1 MASPR
6 RRFLPLRRLLL
17 LLLLLAAPLL
27 LLFLHRSSRPAT
39 PLLPAAGSGPGTDP
53 SRFSLLIKLLA
64 YDRPGALRR
73 CLRSLAAADYAGDRV
88 ALHVMLDH
96 RPPNSSSPAGAAPL
110 LAASHEILAF
120 VDAFPWPHGEKR
132 VHYRAANAG
141 LQAQWIEAWWPGSDD
156 EFAFVVE
163 DDLEVSPLYYTFL
176 KSVVMKYYYDRENYS
191 PYVFGASLQ
200 RPRFVAG
207 KHGKKIQLDWETRLF
222 LYQMVGTWGQ
232 LLFPEPWK
240 EFRLWYDEH
249 KAKGIKPILEGMKT
263 TGWYKKMGE
272 RIWTPWFIKFVHS
285 RGYFNIY
292 TNFLKE
298 RALSISHRD
307 AGVNYGKS
315 VGPDSTL
322 LDGKN
327 LDFNMWELQPL
338 KKLKWYDFCFN
349 EVLTGKIVRKLSDL
363 GSVLKSVQLKSTVVL
378 ISLHSVEQRFARNL
392 ICHLEKAGMQN
403 FMFLVDNSE
412 FLDDLAHRGYPV
424 IDTIQFFQSIKRSS
438 FMGSDDI
445 VKEPLVTSYVI
456 KSSLDLGYN
465 LWVLNGN
472 MISLRSKLIDPLD
485 KSVDFFPAEHV
496 GLMFIRSSPNSG
508 KVWNE
513 LIMTKVKAMCSS
525 ADFSASLKQKN
536 FVHIL
541 AEVVEN
547 SAGVR
552 LGKLEGMRAIELG
565 PNTSNRSIS
574 EDQSRLLFWSHSG
587 ASDSVQRQLKKLDL
601 WLVDSDLSCGAV
613 FCHQKQK

>member
-6 RRFLPLRRLLL
+6 RRSLPLRFLIFIPVPLFLVLLL
-17 LLLLLAAPLL
+17 FHRSSHPPAPLL
-27 LLFLHRSSRPAT
+27 HT
-39 PLLPAAGSGPGTDP
+39 AGSGSGPSPDP
-53 SRFSLLIKLLA
+53 RRFSLLIKLLA
-64 YDRPGALRR
+64 YNRPAAFRR
-73 CLRSLAAADYAGDRV
+73 CLRSLAAADYDGDRV
-88 ALHVMLDH
+88 ALHVLLDH
-96 RPPNSSSPAGAAPL
+96 STTNSSVPP
-110 LAASHEILAF
+110 LAASHEILDF

-163 DDLEVSPLYYTFL
+163 DDLQVSPLYYRFL
-176 KSVVMKYYYDRENYS
+176 KRVVMRYYYDRENYS

-207 KHGKKIQLDWETRLF
+207 KHGNKIQLDSETRLF

-232 LLFPEPWK
+232 LLFPKPWK
-240 EFRLWYDEH
+240 EFRLWYDDH
-249 KAKGIKPILEGMKT
+249 KAKGLKPILQGMKT

-298 RALSISHRD
+298 RALSVSHRD

-327 LDFNMWELQPL
+327 LDFNLWELQPL

-349 EVLTGKIVRKLSDL
+349 EVIPGRIVTKSSEL
-363 GSVLKSVQLKSTVVL
+363 GSVFKSVQLKSTVVL
-378 ISLHSVEQRFARNL
+378 VTLYSIEERFARNL
-392 ICHLEKAGMQN
+392 ICHLDKAGMKN
-403 FMFLVDNSE
+403 YIFLGDNSE

-424 IDTIQFFQSIKRSS
+424 IDGMKFLQSIKVSS
-438 FMGSDDI
+438 LQRSDDF
-445 VKEPLVTSYVI
+445 VKEGLVKSYVI
-456 KSSLDLGYN
+456 KACLDLGYN
-465 LWVLNGN
+465 LWLLNGN
-472 MISLRSKLIDPLD
+472 MISLGNKLIEPSDQ
-485 KSVDFFPAEHV
+485 SVDLFIADE
-496 GLMFIRSSPNSG
+496 GLMFIRSSLDLKN
-508 KVWNE
+508 KWNE
-513 LIMTKVKAMCSS
+513 LTMSRVKAMCTSS
-525 ADFSASLKQKN
+525 EFSVSIKQKS
-536 FVHIL
+536 FVHMLSEVL
-541 AEVVEN
+541 AS

-552 LGKLEGMRAIELG
+552 LGKLDEAIRVIELG
-565 PNTSNRSIS
+565 PSTSNRSIS
-574 EDQSRLLFWSHSG
+574 EDQSNVLFWSRSK
-587 ASDSVQRQLKKLDL
+587 ASDSVQKQLENMDL
-601 WLVDSDLSCGAV
+601 WLVDSDSSCSAV
-613 FCHQKQK
+613 VCHQKQK

>member
-6 RRFLPLRRLLL
+6 RRSLPLRFFLLV
-17 LLLLLAAPLL
+17 LAVPLL
-27 LLFLHRSSRPAT
+27 LLFLLHRSSRPTA
-39 PLLPAAGSGPGTDP
+39 PLLPTAGSGPDP

-64 YDRPGALRR
+64 YDRPAALRR

-96 RPPNSSSPAGAAPL
+96 RPPNSSSSNAASPL

-120 VDAFPWPHGEKR
+120 VDAFPWPHGEQR
-132 VHYRAANAG
+132 VHYRTANAG

-163 DDLEVSPLYYTFL
+163 DDLEVSPLYYRFL
-176 KSVVMKYYYDRENYS
+176 KSVVMKYYDDRENYS

-207 KHGKKIQLDWETRLF
+207 RHGNKIQLDSETRLF

-232 LLFPEPWK
+232 LLFPKPWK

-249 KAKGIKPILEGMKT
+249 KTNGIKPILQGMKT

-298 RALSISHRD
+298 RALSVSHRD
-307 AGVNYGKS
+307 AGVTYGKS

-322 LDGKN
+322 LDEKN
-327 LDFNMWELQPL
+327 LDFNIWRLQPL
-338 KKLKWYDFCFN
+338 KKLNWYDFCFS
-349 EVLTGKIVRKLSDL
+349 EVLPGRIVRKLSELD
-363 GSVLKSVQLKSTVVL
+363 SVLKSVQLKGTVVL
-378 ISLHSVEQRFARNL
+378 VSLYSIEERFARNL
-392 ICHLEKAGMQN
+392 ICHLEKGGMHN
-403 FMFLVDNSE
+403 YIFLVDSSE

-424 IDTIQFFQSIKRSS
+424 IDAIEFFQSIKMSN
-438 FMGSDDI
+438 FMGSADI
-445 VKEPLVTSYVI
+445 IKEPLVSSYVI
-456 KSSLDLGYN
+456 KCCLDLGYN

-472 MISLRSKLIDPLD
+472 MITLGSELTEPLD
-485 KSVDFFPAEHV
+485 QSLDFFPSEPA
-496 GLMFIRSSPNSG
+496 GLMFIRSSPDS
-508 KVWNE
+508 KKAWNE
-513 LIMTKVKAMCSS
+513 LHDKS
-525 ADFSASLKQKN
+525 
-536 FVHIL
+536 
-541 AEVVEN
+541 E
-547 SAGVR
+547 
-552 LGKLEGMRAIELG
+552 
-565 PNTSNRSIS
+565 SN
-574 EDQSRLLFWSHSG
+574 
-587 ASDSVQRQLKKLDL
+587 
-601 WLVDSDLSCGAV
+601 V
-613 FCHQKQK
+613 FIY

>member
-6 RRFLPLRRLLL
+6 RRSLPLRFLIFIPVPLFLVLLL
-17 LLLLLAAPLL
+17 FHRSSHPTAPLL
-27 LLFLHRSSRPAT
+27 HT
-39 PLLPAAGSGPGTDP
+39 AGSGSGPSPDP
-53 SRFSLLIKLLA
+53 RRFSLLIKLLA
-64 YDRPGALRR
+64 YNRPAAFRR
-73 CLRSLAAADYAGDRV
+73 CLRSLAAADYDGDRV
-88 ALHVMLDH
+88 ALHVLLDH
-96 RPPNSSSPAGAAPL
+96 STTNSSVPP
-110 LAASHEILAF
+110 LAASHEILDF

-163 DDLEVSPLYYTFL
+163 DDLQVSPLYYRFL
-176 KSVVMKYYYDRENYS
+176 KRVVMRYYYDRENYS

-207 KHGKKIQLDWETRLF
+207 KHGNKIQLDSETRLF

-232 LLFPEPWK
+232 LLFPKPWK
-240 EFRLWYDEH
+240 EFRLWYDDH
-249 KAKGIKPILEGMKT
+249 KAKGLKPILQGMKT

-298 RALSISHRD
+298 RALSVSHRD

-327 LDFNMWELQPL
+327 LDFNLWELQPL

-349 EVLTGKIVRKLSDL
+349 EVIPGRIVTKSSEL
-363 GSVLKSVQLKSTVVL
+363 GSVFKSVQLKSTVVL
-378 ISLHSVEQRFARNL
+378 VTLYSIEERFARNL
-392 ICHLEKAGMQN
+392 ICHLDKAGMKN
-403 FMFLVDNSE
+403 YIFLGDNSE

-424 IDTIQFFQSIKRSS
+424 IDGMKFLQSIKVSS
-438 FMGSDDI
+438 LQRSDDF
-445 VKEPLVTSYVI
+445 VKEGLVKSYVI
-456 KSSLDLGYN
+456 KACLDLGYN
-465 LWVLNGN
+465 LWLLNGN
-472 MISLRSKLIDPLD
+472 MISLGNKLIEPSDQ
-485 KSVDFFPAEHV
+485 SVDLFIADE
-496 GLMFIRSSPNSG
+496 GLMFIRSSLDLKN
-508 KVWNE
+508 KWNE
-513 LIMTKVKAMCSS
+513 LTMSRVKAMCTSS
-525 ADFSASLKQKN
+525 DFSVSIKQKS
-536 FVHIL
+536 FVHMLSEVL
-541 AEVVEN
+541 AS

-552 LGKLEGMRAIELG
+552 LGKLDEAIRVIELG
-565 PNTSNRSIS
+565 PSTSNRSIS
-574 EDQSRLLFWSHSG
+574 GDQSNVLFWSRSK
-587 ASDSVQRQLKKLDL
+587 ASDSVQKQLENMDL
-601 WLVDSDLSCGAV
+601 WLVDSDSSCSAV
-613 FCHQKQK
+613 VCHQKQK

>member
-6 RRFLPLRRLLL
+6 RLSLPLRFLIFIPVPLFLVLLL
-17 LLLLLAAPLL
+17 FHRSSHPTAPLL
-27 LLFLHRSSRPAT
+27 HT
-39 PLLPAAGSGPGTDP
+39 AGSGSGPSPDP
-53 SRFSLLIKLLA
+53 RRFSLLIKLLA
-64 YDRPGALRR
+64 YDRPAAFRR
-73 CLRSLAAADYAGDRV
+73 CLRSLAAADYDGDRV
-88 ALHVMLDH
+88 ALHVLLDH
-96 RPPNSSSPAGAAPL
+96 RPPNSSVSP
-110 LAASHEILAF
+110 LAASHEILDF

-141 LQAQWIEAWWPGSDD
+141 LQAQWIEAWWPGSDN

-163 DDLEVSPLYYTFL
+163 DDLQVSPLYYRFL
-176 KSVVMKYYYDRENYS
+176 KRVVMRYYYDRENYS

-207 KHGKKIQLDWETRLF
+207 KHGNKIQLDSETQLF

-232 LLFPEPWK
+232 LLFPKPWK
-240 EFRLWYDEH
+240 EFRLWYDDH
-249 KAKGIKPILEGMKT
+249 KAKGLKPILQGMKT

-292 TNFLKE
+292 TNLLKE
-298 RALSISHRD
+298 RALSVSHRD

-327 LDFNMWELQPL
+327 LDFNLWELQPL

-349 EVLTGKIVRKLSDL
+349 EALPGRIVRKNSVL

-378 ISLHSVEQRFARNL
+378 VTLYSIEERFARNL
-392 ICHLEKAGMQN
+392 ICHLDKAGMKN
-403 FMFLVDNSE
+403 SIFLGDNSE

-424 IDTIQFFQSIKRSS
+424 ID
-438 FMGSDDI
+438 D
-445 VKEPLVTSYVI
+445 E
-456 KSSLDLGYN
+456 
-465 LWVLNGN
+465 
-472 MISLRSKLIDPLD
+472 
-485 KSVDFFPAEHV
+485 
-496 GLMFIRSSPNSG
+496 GLMFIRSSLDLKN
-508 KVWNE
+508 KWNE
-513 LIMTKVKAMCSS
+513 LTMSTVKAMCTSTE
-525 ADFSASLKQKN
+525 FSVSIKQKS
-536 FVHIL
+536 FVHMLTEVL
-541 AEVVEN
+541 AS

-552 LGKLEGMRAIELG
+552 LGKLDGAIRVIELG

-574 EDQSRLLFWSHSG
+574 EDQSNVLFWSHSR
-587 ASDSVQRQLKKLDL
+587 ASDSVQKQLENMDL
-601 WLVDSDLSCGAV
+601 WLVDSDSSCSAV
-613 FCHQKQK
+613 VCHQKQK